1 MRSTSTPGQA
11 QAWYVSL
18 HNVQHDIQSPSEY
31 ITGDRFSPEFM
42 ERRRLE

>member
-1 MRSTSTPGQA
+1 MRGTSAPGQA
-11 QAWYVSL
+11 QARYVSP
-18 HNVQHDIQSPSEY
+18 HNIQANIQSPSEY